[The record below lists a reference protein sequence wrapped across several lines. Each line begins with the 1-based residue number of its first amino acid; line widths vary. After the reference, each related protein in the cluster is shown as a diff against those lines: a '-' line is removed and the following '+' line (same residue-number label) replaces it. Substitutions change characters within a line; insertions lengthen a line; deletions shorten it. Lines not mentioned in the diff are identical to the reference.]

1 MNIARE
7 KATPGDERT
16 FQILSAIEREETVT
30 QRGLSRELGIALG
43 LTNSLVKRLTKQ
55 GWIRVSHVSL
65 RRFRYYL
72 TPAGLAEKS
81 RLARLSLLN
90 TLRLYTN
97 TRNQIRSTLTKVID
111 GEAKTPRLVLYGA
124 GDVAEITF
132 VVVSHTG
139 LDLVGVVDD
148 SKVGSSFF
156 GFTIESPETLRQKS
170 SYDKVVVTSLRRAG
184 EITRRLEELNI
195 EASRVVYL

>member
-1 MNIARE
+1 ME
-7 KATPGDERT
+7 GKAAPGDERT

-55 GWIRVSHVSL
+55 GWIRISHVSL

-72 TPAGLAEKS
+72 TPMGVAEKS
-81 RLARLSLLN
+81 RLAKLSLLN

-97 TRNQIRSTLTKVID
+97 TRDRIRSTLEMVID
-111 GEAKTPRLVLYGA
+111 GEMTPPRLVFYGA

-132 VVVSHTG
+132 VVVRHSG
-139 LDLVGVVDD
+139 INLVGVVDD
-148 SKVGSSFF
+148 SKIGAIFC
-156 GFTIESPETLRQKS
+156 GLTIESPQTLLQEDL
-170 SYDKVVVTSLRRAG
+170 YDKVVVTSLRGA
-184 EITRRLEELNI
+184 EKIAIRLEELGI
-195 EASRVVYL
+195 EDSRVVYL